1 VNDSVTVDTSGLCA
15 TGLSIIRPDGVPI
28 LRDTA
33 LRIGA
38 SEVVLLV
45 GPSGCGKS
53 TLVKLIGG
61 FLSPNA
67 GRIGLGGEDVT
78 DIPPFQRG
86 LGIVFQSLALFP
98 HLRAWENVAFPLK
111 MRGMARG
118 ERKRAAM
125 EAIERVGL
133 SGLADRRPG
142 ELSGGQQQRVA
153 LARALVFKPRALLL
167 DEPLSALDAAT
178 RLAMRDEIRR
188 IQQEYGV
195 AALHI
200 THDQEEALSI
210 ADRVAVM
217 RAGRIEQ
224 FDTPQAIYD
233 RPANRFVAGF
243 VGHANLWDGTIA
255 GTSAVTTPLG
265 TLKTALHGRA
275 TGARVSVLVRPEHVR
290 LGAGTERDNR
300 FAGAVAR
307 DRFLGAQRRFDFATR
322 GETLAGV
329 TASRGEIADVHVTPE
344 NVTIL
349 NADS

>member
-1 VNDSVTVDTSGLCA
+1 MKASLSLEAMSFRYPGSVA
-15 TGLSIIRPDGVPI
+15 GVAAI
-28 LRDTA
+28 DLAVRE
-33 LRIGA
+33 R
-38 SEVVLLV
+38 ELV
-45 GPSGCGKS
+45 AVIGPSGCGKS
-53 TLVKLIGG
+53 TLIKLIGG
-61 FLSPNA
+61 FLSPDA
-67 GRIGLGGEDVT
+67 GRIGLGGQDVT
-78 DIPPFQRG
+78 AAPPSQRG

-111 MRGMARG
+111 MRGIERG
-118 ERKRAAM
+118 QRRRAAM

-133 SGLADRRPG
+133 SGLAERRPAQ
-142 ELSGGQQQRVA
+142 LSGGQQQRVA

-224 FDTPQAIYD
+224 IDTPHGIYD

-243 VGHANLWDGTIA
+243 VGHANLWDGTVVGANAVSIA
-255 GTSAVTTPLG
+255 LG
-265 TLKTALHGRA
+265 TLKTAPHGRA
-275 TGARVSVLVRPEHVR
+275 VGTNAAVLVRPEHVR
-290 LGAGTERDNR
+290 LGTGAERDNR
-300 FAGAVAR
+300 FAGTVAR
-307 DRFLGAQRRFDFATR
+307 DRFLGAQRRFDFAT
-322 GETLAGV
+322 GGGTLAGI
-329 TASRGEIADVHVTPE
+329 TAARAVIDAVHVAPE
-344 NVTIL
+344 DVTIL
-349 NADS
+349 DPEPTHIN

>member
-1 VNDSVTVDTSGLCA
+1 MTAS
-15 TGLSIIRPDGVPI
+15 LSLEAMSFRYPGSAAGVAAI
-28 LRDTA
+28 DLAVRE
-33 LRIGA
+33 R
-38 SEVVLLV
+38 ELV
-45 GPSGCGKS
+45 AVIGPSGCGKS
-53 TLVKLIGG
+53 TLIKLIGG
-61 FLSPNA
+61 FLAPDA

-78 DIPPFQRG
+78 AAPPARRG

-111 MRGMARG
+111 MRGLGRA
-118 ERKRAAM
+118 ERRRAAM

-133 SGLADRRPG
+133 AGLANRRPAQ
-142 ELSGGQQQRVA
+142 LSGGQQQRVA

-224 FDTPQAIYD
+224 IDTPEAIYD

-243 VGHANLWDGTIA
+243 VGHANLWDGTVA
-255 GTSAVTTPLG
+255 GSDAVSTAIG
-265 TLKTALHGRA
+265 TLRTAPQGRA
-275 TGARVSVLVRPEHVR
+275 AGARIAVLVRPEHVR
-290 LGAGTERDNR
+290 IGPGGERDNR
-300 FAGAVAR
+300 FSGAVTR
-307 DRFLGAQRRFDFATR
+307 DRFLGAQRRFDFTVA
-322 GETLAGV
+322 GGTLAGV
-329 TASRGEIADVHVTPE
+329 TATRGAIAAVHVAPE
-344 NVTIL
+344 DVTIL
-349 NADS
+349 EPDPTHTN